1 MKADVRLVKKGSSK
15 VKAFVSVTFE
25 KGIDT
30 ECSDITVNGCKVI
43 ESNDGL
49 FVAFPTQSYEKDGET
64 KYSNIVFVDD
74 GDYYD
79 EICDQILDEY
89 EFAVKSKKST
99 GRKGSASR

>member
-1 MKADVRLVKKGSSK
+1 MKVEVRLVKNGESK
-15 VKAFVSVTFE
+15 VKAFVSMTFE

-43 ESNDGL
+43 EGDEGL
-49 FVAFPTQSYEKDGET
+49 FVAFPTQSYTKDGET

-89 EFAVKSKKST
+89 ELAVKSKKST
-99 GRKGSASR
+99 GRKGGARR